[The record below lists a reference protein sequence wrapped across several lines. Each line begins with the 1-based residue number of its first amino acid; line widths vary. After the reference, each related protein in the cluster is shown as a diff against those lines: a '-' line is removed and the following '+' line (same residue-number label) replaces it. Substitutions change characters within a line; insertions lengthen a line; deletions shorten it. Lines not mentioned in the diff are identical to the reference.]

1 MNRPKKVAILQSNYI
16 PWKGYFDIIASV
28 DLFIILDSVQYTKN
42 DWRNRNKIKT
52 ASGIKWITIPVKHSH
67 LGQPINDVKVADSNW
82 ALKHWKALYNNYC
95 SAAGFKDVSELF
107 EEIYLKKLPGKEFLT
122 EINSFLLREICNLL
136 GIRTEILIDADFGVA
151 EGRVERLVDLCKKA
165 GASEYLS
172 GPAAKSYIDEAKF
185 EEAGIKV
192 CWADYSNYKAYNQLY
207 PPFDHYVSIVDL
219 LFNTGTSARHYL
231 KTYG

>member
-52 ASGIKWITIPVKHSH
+52 PAGIKWITIPVKHSH
-67 LGQPINDVKVADSNW
+67 LGQPINDVNVADTNW
-82 ALKHWKALYNNYC
+82 ALKHWKTLYNNYC
-95 SAAGFKDVSELF
+95 SAPGFKDVSELF
-107 EEIYLKKLPGKEFLT
+107 EDIYLRKLPGKESLSD
-122 EINSFLLREICNLL
+122 INAFLLREICKLL
-136 GIRTEILIDADFGVA
+136 QIPTEIVLDSDFDLSA
-151 EGRVERLVDLCKKA
+151 GRVERLVDLCKKA

-172 GPAAKSYIDEAKF
+172 GPAAKSYIDEDRFK
-185 EEAGIKV
+185 EAGIIV
-192 CWADYSNYKAYNQLY
+192 SWADYSNYKAYEQLY
-207 PPFDHYVSIVDL
+207 PPFDHYLSIVDL
-219 LFNTGTSARHYL
+219 LFNTGAAARNYL